1 MKKTNETP
9 EDLAPPDA
17 PSRRDAR
24 GRPRQAARKP
34 RGRPLS
40 FDRDAALE
48 TAMHVFWER
57 GYEAASISDL
67 TSAMGI
73 TPPSLYTAFGDK
85 EQLFLE
91 AIERY
96 ALGYGSAGA
105 RALDEEPTARGA
117 IERWLLEA
125 ADELTQPC
133 HPKGCMVVMAAT
145 NCSAAAERVQDAL
158 LQRRTEAIANV
169 RPPHPGR
176 HRQRRAAARHRR
188 QGARE
193 LLRHHLP
200 GHVDAGQ
207 GRRHA
212 REPDGHGAHGD
223 AVLAAG
229 VATARHSARSRRI
242 HPCRAFARPG
252 QGRRHGGGGS
262 CDCAQDD
269 GECCADGAHKR
280 KSPHRAGFCLPD
292 NVTDHEDGL
301 QILGDGF
308 PMFRPMCGRFCT
320 CDGLIMGPLRDSSV

>member
-1 MKKTNETP
+1 MKKTNEASAAPLGALDSEAIGLAEAP
-9 EDLAPPDA
+9 EASSAKP
-17 PSRRDAR
+17 
-24 GRPRQAARKP
+24 ARKP

-125 ADELTQPC
+125 ANELTQPC

-158 LQRRTEAIANV
+158 LLRRTEAIANV
-169 RPPHPGR
+169 
-176 HRQRRAAARHRR
+176 
-188 QGARE
+188 
-193 LLRHHLP
+193 
-200 GHVDAGQ
+200 
-207 GRRHA
+207 GRRIQGGIDGG
-212 REPDGHGAHGD
+212 ELPPDTD
-223 AVLAAG
+223 AKDLANFY
-229 VATARHSARSRRI
+229 ATI
-242 HPCRAFARPG
+242 Y
-252 QGRRHGGGGS
+252 QGMS
-262 CDCAQDD
+262 MQAK
-269 GECCADGAHKR
+269 DGA
-280 KSPHRAGFCLPD
+280 
-292 NVTDHEDGL
+292 THESL
-301 QILGDGF
+301 MATVRTAMRSW
-308 PMFRPMCGRFCT
+308 PR
-320 CDGLIMGPLRDSSV
+320 